1 MMVMSHFPKA
11 TEKFE
16 IQAYRRTK
24 DLKELRKQSVPF
36 SGSPQKHPYD
46 PEKIIL
52 VSDPYSGNTVYYE
65 FLKEDISHVEDLS
78 NLVNSEGETVQ
89 MARIWVLK
97 KRVAVRCTPFMVE
110 DIWSTY
116 TDESP

>member
-1 MMVMSHFPKA
+1 MVMTQFPKT

-16 IQAYRRTK
+16 IQTYRRHK
-24 DLKELRKQSVPF
+24 NLKEVREQNVPF
-36 SGSPQKHPYD
+36 SGSLQKHPYD

-52 VSDPYSGNTVYYE
+52 VSDPYSGNTFYYE
-65 FLKEDISHVEDLS
+65 FRKEDISHAEDLP

-97 KRVAVRCTPFMVE
+97 KRIAVRCTPFVVE

-116 TDESP
+116 ADE